1 MSSLSYKSAE
11 ELAELLDEF
20 GIKHGPVVDSTRK
33 LYEKKLKEA
42 MAKGKRVPK
51 SSSDKTYY
59 REEEEEVVYVHRTPV
74 KSEFSQ
80 ERFSHK
86 MMCTS
91 CLACTC
97 SRPYMRSRPE
107 WSEREF
113 EHQSSFSRSRPEY
126 RGRDDVDVPYVH
138 DTPSSY
144 KSSYLKSPPKKTDP
158 DPPQAPKSSRL
169 VPLWVQFVVF
179 LVLAFFLYL
188 ILSNMETNE
197 TLKGIE

>member
-80 ERFSHK
+80 E
-86 MMCTS
+86 
-91 CLACTC
+91 